1 MAKRPVK
8 KVVKKAPATKPTVS
22 KAKKPAPAKLPAKA
36 LPSEHNKELAAFIML
51 MMGIYDNVT
60 IISPPNKQR
69 HLTEQTEIQVLSYVS
84 KNEVTQLRGVLH
96 GSPDFIEL

>member
-8 KVVKKAPATKPTVS
+8 KVVKRAPATKPAVS
-22 KAKKPAPAKLPAKA
+22 KAKKVAPAKPS
-36 LPSEHNKELAAFIML
+36 PSEHNKELAAFIML

-60 IISPPNKQR
+60 IISKPNKQR
-69 HLTEQTEIQVLSYVS
+69 HLTEQTELQVLSYVS
-84 KNEVTQLRGVLH
+84 QNEVTQLRGVLH